1 MMSLLVPATFW
12 LLAGSFLW
20 LVAAL
25 KLNMPGLLA
34 DCPVVT
40 YGRVQPAAVNALL
53 FGFASPAT
61 LAVAL
66 GLLTRLGR
74 GKLQLAVAALPG
86 AVLWHLGVAVGLI
99 EIFNGHATGFEW
111 LEMPRSAAG
120 LLFTGYLLVALSAL
134 QTLRR
139 REEPSLAVA
148 QWFLLGAL
156 LAFPWLYSTAVALLM
171 CLPVRGVV
179 QVSVNAWFTAGFSHL
194 WLGAVALA
202 VLYHHLPRLA
212 RAETLNRSLALAGFW
227 SLFLVGAW
235 TGIQPG
241 TPLPAWMVSLSS
253 ALAVLLLVPL
263 AANATNLLGNTR
275 AALGA
280 ILADGPGRF
289 FLLAA
294 VAYVLW
300 NLALVLAALPVVSDR
315 VRFTG
320 FETTKFLLV
329 LVFTGSALFGALY
342 QLVPELLGRGWPLAR
357 ALPLHWGL
365 SVAALVL
372 AFTAPWGSQFTAPL
386 VLLAGAV
393 TFAANFGALMLA
405 HCRAVCAGEAW
416 FVPETA
422 AGRAGV

>member
-1 MMSLLVPATFW
+1 
-12 LLAGSFLW
+12 
-20 LVAAL
+20 
-25 KLNMPGLLA
+25 
-34 DCPVVT
+34 
-40 YGRVQPAAVNALL
+40 
-53 FGFASPAT
+53 
-61 LAVAL
+61 
-66 GLLTRLGR
+66 
-74 GKLQLAVAALPG
+74 
-86 AVLWHLGVAVGLI
+86 
-99 EIFNGHATGFEW
+99 
-111 LEMPRSAAG
+111 
-120 LLFTGYLLVALSAL
+120 
-134 QTLRR
+134 
-139 REEPSLAVA
+139 
-148 QWFLLGAL
+148 
-156 LAFPWLYSTAVALLM
+156 
-171 CLPVRGVV
+171 
-179 QVSVNAWFTAGFSHL
+179 
-194 WLGAVALA
+194 
-202 VLYHHLPRLA
+202 
-212 RAETLNRSLALAGFW
+212 
-227 SLFLVGAW
+227 
-235 TGIQPG
+235 
-241 TPLPAWMVSLSS
+241 
-253 ALAVLLLVPL
+253 
-263 AANATNLLGNTR
+263 
-275 AALGA
+275 
-280 ILADGPGRF
+280 
-289 FLLAA
+289 